1 MSQPTHKPHLEK
13 WLRPGSFLYWQGRS
27 FRLLVGNEADPLTL
41 LVEELVTLERQT
53 FRVEELLLPQ
63 GKEAMEPIFAL
74 TLEALQAELEC
85 RQPAS
90 APLHALALPDQ
101 LLKRADAMIGVV
113 ETVERLVASE
123 AGRAVLRQGAFRRT
137 PALRQ
142 ACAQLAEPVKL
153 ATYYKYRHLYQK
165 HKGDRGQI
173 AADLRRSAFNQVK
186 MNKTQLHFIDTH
198 ILRFYARSRFMRLR
212 PITVY
217 RILQSTLQRTL
228 GLWLDPE
235 QCGAAF
241 PENLVEELLNPKLP
255 MQAILDNPEKTRL
268 LKAVSLPSRS
278 WFYQY
283 LHWFEH
289 QPEQGK
295 DVMIARHG
303 KEMWEREQMVFD
315 TFVARATLPLQ
326 YVFADHWLLDIFTVD
341 ETTRSQLDRLWLTVL
356 IDAYSRS
363 ILGLALLYEAPCIE
377 SIQSALRHAIWPKL
391 SHRELGIADEWAC
404 YGIPQQLS
412 LDNAWAHHAYSLENL
427 ARLIGQ
433 GGRYNSIDLVFRPPY
448 KGRYG
453 ALIERFFGNL
463 SAQMKE
469 LLPGAIRSS
478 DVRGIS
484 QAAQEACLLYQ
495 DIYRILHQWI
505 VIYQHT
511 PHGELGGLTPHQK
524 WLEGMQWGAP
534 LVPPLTPSL
543 ERSFWRMNS
552 ETRRITNKG
561 VCAFGL
567 HYWSPEL
574 GSAQRVGLDGHS
586 LRYNFSYEPADISR
600 IALFR
605 NEQWVGDLRAK
616 ELRRPDGS
624 TLSLSLWE
632 HKMAKAL
639 VHSQGQDANDWLG
652 YIGEIDELT
661 QSRLAEKKKVQRT
674 ANRQSSASKV
684 PHSATPAD
692 MSSISV
698 KSMQPDYTDLLA
710 SFVESDVSGLD
721 ELGKQKQP

>member
-1 MSQPTHKPHLEK
+1 MSQLTDRPSLER
-13 WLRPGSFLYWQGRS
+13 WLRPGSFIYWRGQS
-27 FRLLVGNEADPLTL
+27 FRLLAGNEADPLTL
-41 LVEELVTLERQT
+41 QVEELVTLERQT
-53 FRVEELLLPQ
+53 FRLEELLLPHGQ
-63 GKEAMEPIFAL
+63 EAQEPVFAL
-74 TLEALQAELEC
+74 TLETLQAEL
-85 RQPAS
+85 AS
-90 APLHALALPDQ
+90 RRPDSTPLHTLALPEQ
-101 LLKRADAMIGVV
+101 LLKRADVMIAVV

-123 AGRAVLRQGAFRRT
+123 AARAALRQGVFRRT

-153 ATYYKYRHLYQK
+153 ATYYKYRGLFQK

-173 AADLRRSAFNQVK
+173 AADLRRSVFNQLK
-186 MNKTQLHFIDTH
+186 IDKAQLHFIDTH
-198 ILRFYARSRFMRLR
+198 ILRFYARGSLMRLR
-212 PITVY
+212 PITTF

-255 MQAILDNPEKTRL
+255 MQAILDNPEKARL
-268 LKAVSLPSRS
+268 LKTVSLPSRS

-283 LHWFEH
+283 LRWFEY

-295 DVMIARHG
+295 EVMIARHG
-303 KEMWEREQMVFD
+303 QEMWEREQMVFD
-315 TFVARATLPLQ
+315 TYVARATLPLQ

-341 ETTRSQLDRLWLTVL
+341 EKTRSQLNRLWVTVL

-377 SIQSALRHAIWPKL
+377 SIQSALRHAIWPKV
-391 SHRELGIADEWAC
+391 SHRELGLTGEWVC

-412 LDNAWAHHAYSLENL
+412 LDNAWAHHSYSLENL
-427 ARLIGQ
+427 ARVIGQ
-433 GGRYNSIDLVFRPPY
+433 GGHYNSIDLVFRPPY

-463 SAQMKE
+463 SARMKE

-478 DVRGIS
+478 DPKSIS

-495 DIYRILHQWI
+495 DIELILHQWI
-505 VIYQHT
+505 VVYQHT
-511 PHGELGGLTPHQK
+511 LHRELGGLTPHQK
-524 WLEGMQWGAP
+524 WVEGLQRGIP
-534 LVPPLTPSL
+534 LLPPLTPAL

-561 VCAFGL
+561 ICAFGL

-574 GSAQRVGLDGHS
+574 GNAQRVGLDGQP
-586 LRYNFSYEPADISR
+586 LNYNFSYEPADISR

-605 NEQWVGDLRAK
+605 NAQWVGDLYAK
-616 ELRRPDGS
+616 ELRQPDGS
-624 TLSLSLWE
+624 TLSLSLGAYQLA
-632 HKMAKAL
+632 KIMA
-639 VHSQGQDANDWLG
+639 HSQGKDPNDWLS
-652 YIGEIDELT
+652 YIGEIDELA
-661 QSRLAEKKKVQRT
+661 QNRLAEKKKVQRT
-674 ANRQSSASKV
+674 ANRKSASSKLPPPITV
-684 PHSATPAD
+684 SN
-692 MSSISV
+692 
-698 KSMQPDYTDLLA
+698 YTELLA
-710 SFVESDVSGLD
+710 SFVETDLD
-721 ELGKQKQP
+721 EVGKQP